1 MKVFETK
8 RLVVRSLESK
18 DKNNFIELLSDPKI
32 IDPIPQSRFSETQ
45 ILDKFHENLNL
56 ERSDLHR
63 EKYTCGIFEKANPE
77 MIGLCLFLTN
87 DETDIE
93 FGYRFR
99 FNSWGKGYGTE
110 IARGMID
117 HYFNTINAEKVAAD
131 VNTHNIGSVKILE
144 KLMAPVRE
152 FFNEERRC
160 MVRRYSIEKNNW
172 LQ

>member
-1 MKVFETK
+1 MKVFETE

-56 ERSDLHR
+56 KWSDLHR
-63 EKYTCGIFEKANPE
+63 EKYTCGIFEKGNPE

-87 DETDIE
+87 DETDKE
-93 FGYRFR
+93 LGYRFR
-99 FNSWGKGYGTE
+99 FNSWGKGFGTE

-117 HYFNTINAEKVAAD
+117 HYFNTLNAQKVAAD
-131 VNTHNIGSVKILE
+131 VNTDNIGSVKILE
-144 KLMAPVRE
+144 KLMSPVRE
-152 FFNEERRC
+152 FFNEERHCR
-160 MVRRYSIEKNNW
+160 VRRYSIEKNNW